1 MEGGLVMVRRRFI
14 AIFLLLPLFPLFCI
28 TTDSGSA
35 AQEIGNSFSLLIVLD
50 GLRPD
55 YVTPD
60 LMPNLCALGA
70 RGVVCE
76 AHHSVFPTV
85 TRVNSASIAT
95 GSYPA
100 THGLMG
106 NSVFFPEISAT
117 KGLSTGDATNLI
129 KIEEATGGSLLTTPS
144 LGEVLERA
152 GKKLLATSSGSTG
165 SAFLLNHKV
174 AGCGIVNTEFVRPE
188 PVEAQVIKVLGP
200 IPPDASPNRE
210 RNRRAVDAYLRI
222 GLEELRPDVT
232 IIWLSDPDHTAHG
245 AGIGAPRTL
254 ESIRL
259 VDAEI
264 GRIIE
269 TLEMK
274 GLKDAVNI
282 FVASD
287 HGFSTHTGG
296 ANPVGLLVKN
306 GLKADYQSDDVVLV
320 DGAVYVKN
328 QEQGKIRLI
337 VELLQRTDWV
347 GAIFTKASG
356 PNQPEGTVTGTLSF
370 DTIHWDH
377 DRAADILVTANW
389 SNDKNQYGYPGTTT
403 LPGVAGHGTSSPYD
417 IHAVLIAA
425 GPDIKAGEKSS
436 VPTGNVDLAPTL
448 CHLQGI
454 DPPDTMDGRILH
466 ELLRD
471 GPAPSSVHVGQLTY
485 RVQTK
490 WIDGSYQLE
499 LSGSTVDGRR
509 YVNHTK
515 VERTG
520 PDS

>member
-1 MEGGLVMVRRRFI
+1 MVRRRFI
-14 AIFLLLPLFPLFCI
+14 TVLLLLFLFSSLSI
-28 TTDSGSA
+28 APDNGSA
-35 AQEIGNSFSLLIVLD
+35 AQEIGGSSSLLIVLD

-60 LMPNLCALGA
+60 LMPNVCALGK

-106 NSVFFPEISAT
+106 NSVFFPDISAT
-117 KGLSTGDATNLI
+117 KGLSTGDGTNLV
-129 KIEEATGGSLLTTPS
+129 KIEEATGGNLLTTPS
-144 LGEVLERA
+144 LGEVLQRA
-152 GKKLLATSSGSTG
+152 GKKLLVTSSGSTG
-165 SAFLLNHKV
+165 SAFLLNHKI

-188 PVEAQVIKVLGP
+188 PVEARVMEVLGP
-200 IPPDASPNRE
+200 VPPDASPNRE
-210 RNRRAVDAYLRI
+210 RNRYAVDAYLRI

-269 TLEMK
+269 TLVAK
-274 GLKDAVNI
+274 GLRNKVNV

-296 ANPVGLLVKN
+296 ANPVALLVKN
-306 GLKADYQSDDVVLV
+306 GLKADYQSDDVLLV
-320 DGAVYVKN
+320 GGAIYVKN
-328 QEQGKIRLI
+328 RDQQKIRRV
-337 VELLQRTDWV
+337 VELLQKTDWV
-347 GAIFTKASG
+347 GAIFTRASG
-356 PNQPEGTVTGTLSF
+356 PNKPEGSVLGTLSF
-370 DTIHWDH
+370 DTIHWNH

-417 IHAVLIAA
+417 IHAVLVAA
-425 GPDIKAGEKSS
+425 GPDIKAGEKSF

-454 DPPDTMDGRILH
+454 DPPDAMDGRILN
-466 ELLRD
+466 ELLRN
-471 GPAPSSVHVGQLTY
+471 GPAPSSIHVGQLTY

-490 WIDGSYQLE
+490 WTTGSYQLE
-499 LSGSTVDGRR
+499 LSGSTVDDTLTIQGSSEQDPLTDLVAR
-509 YVNHTK
+509 
-515 VERTG
+515 
-520 PDS
+520 

>member
-1 MEGGLVMVRRRFI
+1 MVRRRLI
-14 AIFLLLPLFPLFCI
+14 TVLPLLLLLSFLIIAP
-28 TTDSGSA
+28 DSGPA
-35 AQEIGNSFSLLIVLD
+35 AEEIGDSSSLLIILD

-60 LMPNLCALGA
+60 LMPHLCALGE

-85 TRVNSASIAT
+85 TRVNSASVAT

-106 NSVFFPEISAT
+106 NSVFFPDISAT
-117 KGLSTGDATNLI
+117 NGLSTGDATNLI
-129 KIEEATGGSLLTTPS
+129 KIEEATGGNLLTTPS

-152 GKKLLATSSGSTG
+152 GKKLLVTSSGSTG
-165 SAFLLNHKV
+165 SAFLLNHKI
-174 AGCGIVNTEFVRPE
+174 AGCGIAHTELVRPE
-188 PVEAQVIKVLGP
+188 SVEARVMAVLGP
-200 IPPDASPNRE
+200 IPPDATPNRE

-232 IIWLSDPDHTAHG
+232 IIWLSDPDHTAHA

-269 TLEMK
+269 TLETK

-287 HGFSTHTGG
+287 HGFSTQTGG

-320 DGAVYVKN
+320 DGAIHVKN
-328 QEQGKIRLI
+328 RDQQKIRRI
-337 VELLQRTDWV
+337 VELLQKTDWV
-347 GAIFTKASG
+347 GAVFTKGSG
-356 PNQPEGTVTGTLSF
+356 PNKPEGSVPGTLSF
-370 DTIHWDH
+370 DTIHWNH

-389 SNDKNQYGYPGTTT
+389 SDDKNQYGYAGTTP

-425 GPDIKAGEKSS
+425 GPDIKAGEKNP

-448 CHLQGI
+448 CHLHGI
-454 DPPDTMDGRILH
+454 DPPDTMDGRILN
-466 ELLRD
+466 ELLRS
-471 GPAPSSVHVGQLTY
+471 GPTPSSVHVGQLIY
-485 RVQTK
+485 RVQTN
-490 WIDGSYQLE
+490 WTTGSYQLE

-509 YVNHTK
+509 YVDYTK

-520 PDS
+520 SRD